1 MHKTEAGGVKL
12 DLADERQVIDAA
24 DALLKSARAM
34 HPDAKIDGF
43 LVQLLGAGVET
54 LVGGHTDPLYGPLL
68 LVGSGGIMVEL
79 MRDVAQR
86 LLPVGAGEI
95 GKMID
100 GSSSSPRVLCSA
112 IAVARPPDRVAL
124 EASALALS
132 RFYLDH
138 RARVAEIE
146 VNPLIVR
153 GNGAVAV
160 DVRVVW
166 HRENPREENSR
177 EEKI

>member
-1 MHKTEAGGVKL
+1 MQHRG
-12 DLADERQVIDAA
+12 RPAA
-24 DALLKSARAM
+24 
-34 HPDAKIDGF
+34 
-43 LVQLLGAGVET
+43 
-54 LVGGHTDPLYGPLL
+54 
-68 LVGSGGIMVEL
+68 
-79 MRDVAQR
+79 
-86 LLPVGAGEI
+86 
-95 GKMID
+95 
-100 GSSSSPRVLCSA
+100 
-112 IAVARPPDRVAL
+112 DRVAL